1 MAEQR
6 LDRDVSPELTL
17 ELQAATPELLPAIV
31 DLDRRCFGK
40 LWTSDQYQR
49 EMDSPNSDLWVL
61 RPVGDPRT
69 GDPRTGDFHT
79 TEATPLVGYG
89 CLWSIV
95 DEAHITILAVHPDY
109 RGHGLGQRLLWAL
122 LKSAVARGLTRS
134 TLEVRVSNTAAIG
147 LYKKFGFQEV
157 GLRKKYYSD
166 NQEDALILWKNK
178 LQDPEFS
185 AILATFERSW
195 ATPTTESEQWVNVT
209 FNTFH

>member
-1 MAEQR
+1 MAEQP
-6 LDRDVSPELTL
+6 LDRDLSLGLTL
-17 ELQAATPELLPAIV
+17 ELQVATPELLPEII

-49 EMDSPNSDLWVL
+49 EIDSPNSDLWIL
-61 RPVGDPRT
+61 RPVGDPRGLGT
-69 GDPRTGDFHT
+69 D
-79 TEATPLVGYG
+79 PLVGYG

-95 DEAHITILAVHPDY
+95 DEAHITILAVHPNY
-109 RGHGLGQRLLWAL
+109 RGQGLGQRLLWAL

-178 LQDPEFS
+178 LQEPEF
-185 AILATFERSW
+185 AGILATVERSW
-195 ATPTTESEQWVNVT
+195 VTPTTENKSLVNVI